1 MNTFSLGF
9 VLLYEH
15 PLHEEAFTVLNCG
28 IKTDA
33 ADGE

>member
-1 MNTFSLGF
+1 VNTLSLDF
-9 VLLYEH
+9 VLLYEQ
-15 PLHEEAFTVLNCG
+15 PLQWEAFTVLNCG